1 MLSFFKKLPLTAQIL
16 AGVALVLVAA
26 ETIKASIDL
35 ADTRQR
41 IVHDGELRGNAAL
54 DMLEAV
60 HVQAMVNRGQL
71 EEGDPA
77 VETLNGTMKLFSQA
91 DTNIDIWIV
100 MADKIAAFQ
109 REMGQ
114 PELPPHDPID
124 RAALDTTEPQAVV
137 DGESMRLSRPVV
149 LGQGSAADERCAG
162 CHTGLMEIND
172 GEILGAY
179 SASINLAPEF
189 AAFHASLWNRVMAG
203 GATILVTLG
212 LIMAML
218 RLTTLM
224 PLRRLEA
231 ATSRLASGDTDTPTG
246 LDQRRDEIGALAR
259 ALEVFRAAFIE
270 KKKLEDEADQHRR
283 QAEADRIAAQER
295 ADAAAA
301 ERLRVAT
308 AGLAA
313 GLKQLAA
320 GDLSTR
326 LDQAFA
332 PEFEA
337 LRADFNVS
345 VEQLGQTLAAIHDTA
360 GTIDTGS
367 NQISRSIEELSGRT
381 DQQSTALGETS
392 VALGQITTNVKATA
406 DRVTEAQAVAA
417 LANESAHRSEAVVA
431 NAEQAMGRIHD
442 SSQQIASIIGVI
454 DEIAF
459 QTNLLAL
466 NAGVEAARA
475 GEAGKGFAVVAQEV
489 RALAGRS
496 SEAAK
501 EIREL
506 IAHSAT
512 EVNGG
517 VEHVREVGEALQ
529 RISSLIVDINGHM
542 EAITVAS
549 REQAGG
555 VNSVNHALE
564 GLEHVTLKNVSMIED
579 ATQSTAS
586 LAAQASKLREMV
598 GRFRLSGDSNR
609 ATSGSGHSRAA

>member
-1 MLSFFKKLPLTAQIL
+1 MFSFVRRLPLTVQIL
-16 AGVALVLVAA
+16 AGVAIVLIAA
-26 ETIKASIDL
+26 ETIKVSVDL
-35 ADTRQR
+35 SRNWQR
-41 IVHDGELRGNAAL
+41 IVHDGKLRGNAAL

-77 VETLNGTMKLFSQA
+77 VETLNGTMELFSQSNT
-91 DTNIDIWIV
+91 DIDIWVV
-100 MADKIAAFQ
+100 MADKIAAYQ
-109 REMGQ
+109 RDMGQ
-114 PELPPHDPID
+114 PELPAHDRID
-124 RAALDTTEPQAVV
+124 RAVLDSKQHQVV
-137 DGESMRLSRPVV
+137 VEGEGLRLSRPVV
-149 LGQGSAADERCAG
+149 LGEGSAADERCAG
-162 CHTGLMEIND
+162 CHTGLMEINE

-179 SASINLAPEF
+179 SAAINLAPEF
-189 AAFHASLWNRVMAG
+189 AAFNAGIWNHVLAG
-203 GATILVTLG
+203 AATILVTLG

-218 RLTTLM
+218 RLTTLL
-224 PLRRLEA
+224 PLRRLET
-231 ATSRLASGDTDTPTG
+231 ATSRLAGGETDVPTG
-246 LDQRRDEIGALAR
+246 LDARRDEIGALAR
-259 ALEVFRAAFIE
+259 ALEVFRAAFVE
-270 KKKLEDEADQHRR
+270 KKRLEDDAER
-283 QAEADRIAAQER
+283 QRKEAEANRIAAQER
-295 ADAAAA
+295 AETAAA
-301 ERLRVAT
+301 ERLRIAT

-313 GLKQLAA
+313 GLKRLAG

-345 VEQLGQTLAAIHDTA
+345 VQQLGQTLAAIHDTA

-367 NQISRSIEELSGRT
+367 SHMSRSIEDLAGRT
-381 DQQSTALGETS
+381 EQQSASLVETS
-392 VALGQITTNVKATA
+392 VALGQITTNVKTTS
-406 DRVTEAQAVAA
+406 DRVTEARAVAA
-417 LANESAHRSEAVVA
+417 MANESAHRSETVVT
-431 NAEQAMGRIHD
+431 NAEQAMGRIHE
-442 SSQQIASIIGVI
+442 SSLKIASIIGVI

-475 GEAGKGFAVVAQEV
+475 GEAGRGFAVVAQEV

-496 SEAAK
+496 SDAAR

-506 IAHSAT
+506 IAHSSS

-529 RISSLIVDINGHM
+529 RISGLIVDINGHM
-542 EAITVAS
+542 DAITLAS

-555 VNSVNHALE
+555 VASVNHALE
-564 GLEHVTLKNVSMIED
+564 GLEQVTTKNVSMIEG

-598 GRFRLSGDSNR
+598 GRFRLSTEAA
-609 ATSGSGHSRAA
+609 ATGRTRAA